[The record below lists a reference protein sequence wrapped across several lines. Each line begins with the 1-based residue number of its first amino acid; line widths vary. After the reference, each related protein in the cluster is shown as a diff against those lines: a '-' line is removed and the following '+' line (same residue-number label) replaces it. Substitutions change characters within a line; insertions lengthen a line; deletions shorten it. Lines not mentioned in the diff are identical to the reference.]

1 MFQFEAGSI
10 DDQARGR
17 LCDASHFN
25 EIVSLQGI
33 AGFDQIHDV
42 NVATLEAVTASKPD
56 SLEDLLDL
64 DARSREAARRAI
76 ARFAA

>member
-33 AGFDQIHDV
+33 AGFDQIHDPV
-42 NVATLEAVTASKPD
+42 SQSDNWCEFD
-56 SLEDLLDL
+56 
-64 DARSREAARRAI
+64 
-76 ARFAA
+76 